1 MFFFIRKYLIIRALN
16 SYLLPLF
23 QDPDNCVLS
32 DIHLASESIP
42 AKFKKRCS
50 CESKAEN
57 DLEGQCFLSNLRF
70 RIPLTELNKAIAP
83 VTSVNTCQTEKDERQ
98 TDAVTAGKW
107 EYFLPFHHSG
117 PTKLADVGSQLWN
130 GCLLLIDWLIHQSL
144 YGERF
149 TINDA
154 VLELGCGLG
163 CAGLIAALCG
173 AGVVFLT
180 DRWDSSLSEMPA
192 ICEANVTRWTVR
204 FILPDMLLRM
214 RRIDWDEVWP
224 PRSASFNNPVASTSS
239 PQQSYSANHHSDNKN
254 NSHDYAWDDDE
265 LCIIGCQ
272 SNSLEGPA
280 DTRFS
285 TSQQL
290 QLRLIMAADV
300 VYDTEKTEALL
311 RTVCSILEENA
322 SSHPTS
328 VPRAIFAVER
338 RICFT
343 LDELTSSSRAY
354 DHFVDCLNQLDGYVP
369 LEVDG
374 VAYEYRGRQ
383 VATEDIPQYVDYP
396 EGSRGQNLFLW
407 TLELLGCQSA
417 TSLHSEVLN

>member
-1 MFFFIRKYLIIRALN
+1 MVLDSQVIWGTPELK
-16 SYLLPLF
+16 

-32 DIHLASESIP
+32 DIHVASESIP

-57 DLEGQCFLSNLRF
+57 DIEGQCFLSKLRF
-70 RIPLTELNKAIAP
+70 RIPLTELNKPIVP
-83 VTSVNTCQTEKDERQ
+83 VTSTNMSQTETDDRQ
-98 TDAVTAGKW
+98 TDAATAGKW

-117 PTKLADVGSQLWN
+117 PTNLADVGSQLWN
-130 GCLLLIDWLIHQSL
+130 GCLLLIDWLIHKSI

-149 TINDA
+149 TICDA

-180 DRWDSSLSEMPA
+180 DRWDSSISEMSA

-204 FILPDMLLRM
+204 FALPDTLLRM

-224 PRSASFNNPVASTSS
+224 PRSALVNSPVASTSVDM
-239 PQQSYSANHHSDNKN
+239 DNKN
-254 NSHDYAWDDDE
+254 NSYDYAWHDNE
-265 LCIIGCQ
+265 LRIIGCQ
-272 SNSLEGPA
+272 LGSLESPA
-280 DTRFS
+280 DTRLS
-285 TSQQL
+285 TNQQL

-311 RTVCSILEENA
+311 RTVCSILEANA

-343 LDELTSSSRAY
+343 LDELASNSLAY
-354 DHFVDCLNQLDGYVP
+354 DHFVDCLKQLDGYAP

-383 VATEDIPQYVDYP
+383 VATEDIPQYVHYP

-407 TLELLGCQSA
+407 TLELLRCQSD
-417 TSLHSEVLN
+417 TPLHSEELN